1 MVDFFFAC
9 IPITTGSVN
18 TLTGYAEQMAFKN
31 IGKKIQEAREEK
43 GMTQVDL
50 ARALGITQAA
60 LSNYELGKRRLY
72 IHQIETMAGLLDKS
86 ISFFVKDMGNA
97 VNDGEVIT
105 GENGLE
111 QLRNRVVDRISRLS
125 ENDLQSIDEYITY
138 LEWRQR
144 DV

>member
-1 MVDFFFAC
+1 
-9 IPITTGSVN
+9 
-18 TLTGYAEQMAFKN
+18 MAFKN
-31 IGKKIQEAREEK
+31 IGKKIQQAREER

-72 IHQIETMAGLLDKS
+72 IHQIETMAGVLDKS
-86 ISFFVKDMGNA
+86 ISFFMEDMNS
-97 VNDGEVIT
+97 VVHDGEEKGV
-105 GENGLE
+105 ENGSE
-111 QLRNRVVDRISRLS
+111 QLRNRIVDRISRLK
-125 ENDLQSIDEYITY
+125 ENDLKSIDEYITY

>member
-1 MVDFFFAC
+1 
-9 IPITTGSVN
+9 
-18 TLTGYAEQMAFKN
+18 MAFKN